1 MSTKGLKF
9 LIIVLFLFLA
19 MLISNYVTEHPNREQ
34 QAQWQSCL
42 SAIVTDCHKSQNVSR
57 EEMQQLGNKIMNYF
71 GVYSFDATFLCLA
84 NSMKINRGSH

>member
-1 MSTKGLKF
+1 
-9 LIIVLFLFLA
+9 

-71 GVYSFDATFLCLA
+71 GVYSFDATFSLFGKFNEDQPWQSLSKHRRCM
-84 NSMKINRGSH
+84 SPFHF